1 MYNVKSASLCWS
13 YELGNKETYDSWLRG
28 MTLHVA
34 MLDILVS
41 AEFQLSILGWNMDLL
56 LSSVYFIVLDPS
68 AYFVF
73 YACEHECLLLYVRL
87 SILYKCIKT
96 RSWPM

>member
-34 MLDILVS
+34 MLDIL
-41 AEFQLSILGWNMDLL
+41 AELKLG
-56 LSSVYFIVLDPS
+56 
-68 AYFVF
+68 
-73 YACEHECLLLYVRL
+73 
-87 SILYKCIKT
+87 KT
-96 RSWPM
+96 E